1 MITLYHYLIQSFGN
15 NKELEVL
22 VPSLALTVGLT
33 GTITFFAQRY
43 RSPLEAFGEAN
54 EYPFQLFHLAGLE
67 TQKNIIAPIIFV
79 FQMARLTSG
88 WVTTVKAYEY
98 ILRLFVF
105 DIDHTHRIE
114 FGTFVAWTH
123 QVNFLVT
130 TVKAYEYILCL
141 FVFDIDHTHR
151 IEFGTFVAWT
161 HQVRW
166 IFTAGLAVAVLCD
179 ILITGSLCYWL
190 HGSRSGVHGMNEI
203 IDKIILYSI
212 ENGMLI
218 WMNEII
224 DKIILYSIENGML
237 ICLASVASL
246 ICGITMPGNLIF
258 IGIHFVI
265 SKLYI
270 NSILASL
277 NTRNSFRA
285 RKERLF
291 INARPA
297 GEDGPE
303 TLRYRDHNFLS
314 THGYVL
320 QSPKSPRSFRSSDL
334 AVSVKEAE
342 QTGTSTES
350 DFAVRKEHVV

>member
-1 MITLYHYLIQSFGN
+1 MEHTVQGLSVGSVLISSWVAIALSGVMLLQAYMYYRGRRRTDETIYGLLVVVLLLLDVAHVICIMTTLYHYLIRNFGN

-33 GTITFFAQRY
+33 GTITFFAQSFFTWRVWKL
-43 RSPLEAFGEAN
+43 S
-54 EYPFQLFHLAGLE
+54 
-67 TQKNIIAPIIFV
+67 KKSIIAPVIFV
-79 FQMARLTSG
+79 FQIARLTSG
-88 WVTTVKAYEY
+88 WVTTVKA
-98 ILRLFVF
+98 
-105 DIDHTHRIE
+105 ID
-114 FGTFVAWTH
+114 FGTF
-123 QVNFLVT
+123 
-130 TVKAYEYILCL
+130 E
-141 FVFDIDHTHR
+141 
-151 IEFGTFVAWT
+151 AWT

-166 IFTAGLAVAVLCD
+166 IFTAGLAIAVLCD

-190 HGSRSGVHGMNEI
+190 HGSRNGVHGMNEI
-203 IDKIILYSI
+203 IDKIILYSV
-212 ENGMLI
+212 
-218 WMNEII
+218 
-224 DKIILYSIENGML
+224 ENGML
-237 ICLASVASL
+237 ICLASIASL

-291 INARPA
+291 ISARPA
-297 GEDGPE
+297 GEDRPE
-303 TLRYRDHNFLS
+303 TLRYQGNNFLS
-314 THGYVL
+314 SHGYVL

-334 AVSVKEAE
+334 TVSVKEAE

-350 DFAVRKEHVV
+350 DFAVRSEHDV

>member
-1 MITLYHYLIQSFGN
+1 MEHTVQGLSMGSVLISSWLAIALSGVMLLQAYMYYRGRRQTDEKIYGLLVVILLLLDVAHVICIMITLYHYLIQSFGN

-33 GTITFFAQRY
+33 GTITFFAQSFFTWRVWKL
-43 RSPLEAFGEAN
+43 S
-54 EYPFQLFHLAGLE
+54 
-67 TQKNIIAPIIFV
+67 QKNIIAPIIFV
-79 FQMARLTSG
+79 FQIARLTSG
-88 WVTTVKAYEY
+88 WVTTVKAIEY
-98 ILRLFVF
+98 
-105 DIDHTHRIE
+105 
-114 FGTFVAWTH
+114 
-123 QVNFLVT
+123 
-130 TVKAYEYILCL
+130 
-141 FVFDIDHTHR
+141 
-151 IEFGTFVAWT
+151 GTFVAWT

-212 ENGMLI
+212 ENGMF
-218 WMNEII
+218 
-224 DKIILYSIENGML
+224 

>member
-1 MITLYHYLIQSFGN
+1 MEHTVQGLSMGSVLISSWVAIALSGVMLLQAYMYYRGRRRTDEKVYGLLVVVLLLLDVAHVICIMTTLYHYLIRNFGN
-15 NKELEVL
+15 NEELEVL
-22 VPSLALTVGLT
+22 VPEPHRLPYSCPENSSVNTCIADC
-33 GTITFFAQRY
+33 
-43 RSPLEAFGEAN
+43 RSDWDDHFLRAE
-54 EYPFQLFHLAGLE
+54 LFHLAGVE
-67 TQKNIIAPIIFV
+67 TKKSIIAPVIFV
-79 FQMARLTSG
+79 FQIARLTSG
-88 WVTTVKAYEY
+88 WVTTVKA
-98 ILRLFVF
+98 
-105 DIDHTHRIE
+105 
-114 FGTFVAWTH
+114 
-123 QVNFLVT
+123 
-130 TVKAYEYILCL
+130 
-141 FVFDIDHTHR
+141 

-190 HGSRSGVHGMNEI
+190 HGSRSGVHGMNKI
-203 IDKIILYSI
+203 IDKIILYSV
-212 ENGMLI
+212 
-218 WMNEII
+218 
-224 DKIILYSIENGML
+224 ENGML

-277 NTRNSFRA
+277 NTRNSLRA

-297 GEDGPE
+297 GEDRPE
-303 TLRYRDHNFLS
+303 TLRYQDHNFLS
-314 THGYVL
+314 SHGYVL
-320 QSPKSPRSFRSSDL
+320 RSPKSPQSFRSSDL

-350 DFAVRKEHVV
+350 DFAIRTEHDV

>member
-1 MITLYHYLIQSFGN
+1 MEHTVQGLSMGSVLISSWVAIALSGVMLLQAYMYYRGRRQTDEKIYGFLVVILLLLDVAHVICIMITLYHYLIRSFGN
-15 NKELEVL
+15 NKELEIL
-22 VPSLALTVGLT
+22 VPSLAVSYRGYCTVAKTHLSIHAQLTVGLT
-33 GTITFFAQRY
+33 GTITFFAQSFFTWRVWKL
-43 RSPLEAFGEAN
+43 S
-54 EYPFQLFHLAGLE
+54 
-67 TQKNIIAPIIFV
+67 QKSIIAPVIFV
-79 FQMARLTSG
+79 FQIARLTSG
-88 WVTTVKAYEY
+88 WVTTVKA
-98 ILRLFVF
+98 
-105 DIDHTHRIE
+105 
-114 FGTFVAWTH
+114 
-123 QVNFLVT
+123 
-130 TVKAYEYILCL
+130 
-141 FVFDIDHTHR
+141 

-203 IDKIILYSI
+203 IDKIILYSV
-212 ENGMLI
+212 
-218 WMNEII
+218 
-224 DKIILYSIENGML
+224 ENGML

-350 DFAVRKEHVV
+350 DFAVRTEHVV